1 MNRKIAFKLEEGDVV
16 PVDVVGEKPKR
27 KITPTKCEGKLGP
40 SGFLKVTKMGD
51 LDDIDDDVI
60 DLSQDVDDEDT
71 DVIINDE
78 TDVVYSDDDVIDL
91 SQEGFYRPC
100 LKVPTLTPHNTPIPR
115 AAAEPTVGQ
124 GNKVKCW
131 CFTWNN
137 PTLSG
142 EELKELLE
150 AKGRIECAVFQLEEG
165 ENGTRH
171 FQGWLTTKDR
181 AYTTGMHNMMKPYRM
196 AWLHAKGGKNANLK
210 YCTKDEGRI
219 DGPWFIN
226 PDAFAVNKN
235 GTQGKRTDMD
245 KFTQRVMEEGGITDD
260 VINEFPGHAARFG
273 RHAEDLI
280 TRRQVNEAKQA
291 QVDFWVRNF
300 RNRQAGLPVEG
311 QKQRKVILLFGP
323 TGCGKTSKALEE
335 TCGRHA
341 RPVYQ
346 KNCANGWWDGY
357 DGEDMVIMD
366 EFRGKSFGTIED
378 WNRITNEGVVMIEV
392 KGASKVLMAKEL
404 WLTTNRHPV
413 DWWHHKKTGKN
424 YTWVDPTY
432 RAVVRRFA
440 EVHWWKE
447 GDETP
452 TILTNP
458 GPMPDFEEVPEVDFE
473 AWCKAN
479 EEWEKFFKWKHRP
492 IEEGD
497 SASGDELY
505 FTL

>member
-1 MNRKIAFKLEEGDVV
+1 
-16 PVDVVGEKPKR
+16 
-27 KITPTKCEGKLGP
+27 
-40 SGFLKVTKMGD
+40 
-51 LDDIDDDVI
+51 
-60 DLSQDVDDEDT
+60 
-71 DVIINDE
+71 
-78 TDVVYSDDDVIDL
+78 
-91 SQEGFYRPC
+91 
-100 LKVPTLTPHNTPIPR
+100 
-115 AAAEPTVGQ
+115 
-124 GNKVKCW
+124 
-131 CFTWNN
+131 
-137 PTLSG
+137 
-142 EELKELLE
+142 
-150 AKGRIECAVFQLEEG
+150 
-165 ENGTRH
+165 
-171 FQGWLTTKDR
+171 
-181 AYTTGMHNMMKPYRM
+181 
-196 AWLHAKGGKNANLK
+196 
-210 YCTKDEGRI
+210 
-219 DGPWFIN
+219 
-226 PDAFAVNKN
+226 
-235 GTQGKRTDMD
+235 MD

-323 TGCGKTSKALEE
+323 TACGKTSKALEE
-335 TCGRHA
+335 TCGRHG

-357 DGEDMVIMD
+357 DGEDIVIMD

-424 YTWVDPTY
+424 YTWADPTY

-447 GDETP
+447 GEKSP

-458 GPMPDFEEVPEVDFE
+458 GPMPDFEDVPEVDFE

-479 EEWEKFFKWKHRP
+479 EDWEKFFKWKHRP